1 MFLLFLL
8 LFSHL
13 IQPPEN
19 LDGRCVIVGIVL
31 CDEAHQLW
39 FTFDVVTQV
48 ALELEELLWHASTR
62 VLFLLFL

>member
-1 MFLLFLL
+1 M
-8 LFSHL
+8 
-13 IQPPEN
+13 QPLEN
-19 LDGRCVIVGIVL
+19 LDGRLVIVGIVR

-39 FTFDVVTQV
+39 FAFDVVKQV

>member
-13 IQPPEN
+13 IQPHEN
-19 LDGRCVIVGIVL
+19 LDGRLVIVGIVL

-39 FTFDVVTQV
+39 FAFDVVKQV